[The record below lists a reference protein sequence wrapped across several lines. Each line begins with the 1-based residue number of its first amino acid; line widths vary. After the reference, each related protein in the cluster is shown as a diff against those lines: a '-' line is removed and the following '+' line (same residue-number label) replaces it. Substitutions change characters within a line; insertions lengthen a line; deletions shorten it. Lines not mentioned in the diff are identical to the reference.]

1 MADNATSLVLSK
13 SDSGKRDPSHS
24 TRMEDLTPRKIVAE
38 LDRYIIGQDKAKKA
52 VAIALRN
59 RWRRQRIEG
68 ELKEEVIP
76 NNILMIGPTGVG
88 KTEIARRL
96 AGLSGAPFIK
106 VEASKFTEVGYVGR
120 DVESMIR
127 ELVELS
133 VSMVRQEQQKEVEEK
148 AALQAEERLLSLL
161 LPRKPRQ
168 ARVTEEDEEAG
179 KDESEQYTRTREKL
193 RAQLREGHLDERQVD
208 LETQHV
214 QTPVVEVFSPAGMEE
229 LGLNVQE
236 MLGGL
241 LPKKSKRRR
250 VSIEVARRI
259 VEQEE
264 AEKLIDRDAVISDAL
279 KRVQQSG
286 IVFIDEIDKIAGEG
300 SGSGPDISREGVQ
313 RDILPI
319 VEGTSVTTKY
329 GMVRTDHVLFIGA
342 GAFHTS
348 KPSDLIPELQG
359 RFPIRVELEAL
370 GADDFV
376 RILTEPRNALI
387 RQYTAL
393 LDTEGLTLKFTDGA
407 ITELA
412 SLAET
417 ANERTENIGARRLH
431 TVMTK
436 LLEDIM
442 YAMPDELPKS
452 GTIEITQELVKERLA
467 DIVEDLDLSRYIL

>member
-1 MADNATSLVLSK
+1 MSEKALTAAPSTPASK
-13 SDSGKRDPSHS
+13 EKQKSQKM
-24 TRMEDLTPRKIVAE
+24 RMEELTPRKIVAE
-38 LDRYIIGQDKAKKA
+38 LDRYIIGQDLAKKA

-59 RWRRQRIEG
+59 RWRRQQIEG
-68 ELKEEVIP
+68 ELKDEVIP

-96 AGLSGAPFIK
+96 AGLAGAPFIK

-120 DVESMIR
+120 DVESMVR
-127 ELVELS
+127 DLVELS
-133 VSMVRQEQQKEVEEK
+133 VSMVRKEQQEEVEEK
-148 AALQAEERLLSLL
+148 AALQAEERLLTLL
-161 LPRKPRQ
+161 LPRKSRK
-168 ARVTEEDEEAG
+168 ARVSEGDEGSEQ
-179 KDESEQYTRTREKL
+179 DETEQYTRTRDKL
-193 RAQLREGHLDERQVD
+193 RDQLRQGHLDERQVELD
-208 LETQHV
+208 TQHV

-241 LPKKSKRRR
+241 LPKKTKRRR

-259 VEQEE
+259 VQQEE

-279 KRVQQSG
+279 QRVQESG
-286 IVFIDEIDKIAGEG
+286 IIFVDEIDKIAGEN
-300 SGSGPDISREGVQ
+300 SGAGPDVSREGVQ

-329 GMVRTDHVLFIGA
+329 GTVRTDHILFIGA

-387 RQYTAL
+387 RQYSAL
-393 LDTEGLTLKFTDGA
+393 LDTEGLTLNFTDEA
-407 ITELA
+407 ITEIA
-412 SLAET
+412 ALAEM

-436 LLEDIM
+436 LLEEIM
-442 YAMPDELPKS
+442 YSMPDELPES
-452 GTIEITQELVKERLA
+452 GAIEITQELVQERLA
-467 DIVEDLDLSRYIL
+467 GVVEDLDLSRYIL